1 MFILAESRC
10 TNYNEVSIVTNQRE
24 QNETF
29 TETIRILVL
38 KSYRGPQQSMLH
50 SLETLT

>member
-24 QNETF
+24 QNETL
-29 TETIRILVL
+29 TKEMKSLDL
-38 KSYRGPQQSMLH
+38 KSYRDPQQ
-50 SLETLT
+50 